1 MAPRRIQADPLYIH
15 SSRPLLSHQVGT
27 STGPTTAGRP
37 HLTYETSYVEA
48 PEEEDVD
55 MEMPGLIAM
64 GDSDDEDEDV
74 VPSHKVVAIKK
85 VTKRYGNSVSMDSL
99 SNTLTTNSRTGR
111 PSQDMDSLPR
121 RISS

>member
-1 MAPRRIQADPLYIH
+1 
-15 SSRPLLSHQVGT
+15 
-27 STGPTTAGRP
+27 
-37 HLTYETSYVEA
+37 
-48 PEEEDVD
+48 